1 MRLQGEV
8 VDQVDLVGVWEDL
21 VVQVDMVD
29 ILLILVSGVIL
40 ELLVGMENIL
50 LLEDILTHGEVV
62 DMGTIQPIA
71 AWDTVTEVLTVV
83 EDETVPMIAIGIE
96 TEIEIVTHTAV
107 EGIVMATVAVGMI
120 VEEGM
125 MIVKNADTAETGKI
139 VTAAVTDIKHS
150 LLTTSYLSNRI

>member
-1 MRLQGEV
+1 M

-29 ILLILVSGVIL
+29 ILLILVLGVIL
-40 ELLVGMENIL
+40 EHLVGMENIL
-50 LLEDILTHGEVV
+50 LLEDILIHGEVE
-62 DMGTIQPIA
+62 DTGTIQPIA

-83 EDETVPMIAIGIE
+83 EDETVTMIAIGIE

-107 EGIVMATVAVGMI
+107 EGIVIVMMMIEATVAVGMI

-139 VTAAVTDIKHS
+139 VTTAVTDIKHS
-150 LLTTSYLSNRI
+150 LLTACYSSNRI